1 MPSAVVSHPASSV
14 RLSAARDFV
23 RRQVAEGRD
32 ALVVGVTRSAA
43 DELVA
48 GVAAE
53 QGGLVGVS
61 RAGVG
66 ELALRLAMPTLVA
79 RGLRPTP
86 ALGAEALAA
95 RAAFES
101 RDELRYFAPVSD
113 MPGFARALART
124 LSELRLA
131 GVGPEDL
138 KGDPAVDDL
147 ARLLAGT
154 NAEEER
160 AGAVD
165 HAALLTAAAEAAP
178 HSVASLGVL
187 LLDLPLHSAADA
199 RFLHALVDGAADSLV
214 TVPSGDARTLDAWQG
229 PPVDAAGND
238 AGHRA
243 ATTALERLQQYLF
256 ADSMPPE
263 GVADESVRLFSA
275 PGEGRE
281 AVEIARRVLAEA
293 SGGVPFDEVAIL
305 VRAPQLYSS
314 LFEHALERAGVP
326 AWFHRGTRRPD
337 PAGRALLALL
347 ACAEEGLSARRF
359 AEYVSLGQ
367 VPDSALVPE
376 APPDETWQPA
386 LDEVVEAIVPDRDR
400 VDEMQPEEE
409 QHEQA
414 QRPATD
420 DQVAGTLRAP
430 WRWEDLIVEAAVI
443 GGIDRWRR
451 RLAGLEQDYRTRL
464 RELESEDAQSSRT
477 RALRRDVDQLRAL
490 QAFALPVLA
499 ELAGWPGQQSWGE
512 WLRALNALVPT
523 VLARPARVLRV
534 LQEIAP
540 LSAIGPVSLREV
552 RDVLAPRLGTL
563 THEPPRR
570 RFGRVFVG
578 TPHAA
583 RGRSF
588 RVVFVPGLA
597 ERVFPQRIRE
607 DALMLDD
614 RRAAIAEALPR
625 QSSRAA
631 DERLQLSLAAGAAR
645 ERLYLSYPRVEL
657 NESRPRVPSFYVLDI
672 VRAIEGAIPPASRI
686 ADRAYQEGGSRLAWP
701 APDEPTLAIDA
712 FEHDLSTIGRLLES
726 RDAGQVKGRA
736 RYLYELSPEL
746 QRSLTSRWIRWH
758 RKPWGPAD
766 GLVRSVPE
774 RTAPALARQRLGARP
789 YSLTALQRFSACP
802 YQFMLASIFRLAP
815 LDEPA
820 PLQKLDPLTRGD
832 LFHRIQAHVLR
843 RLQSDGLLPLSAEHL
858 PRAQKL
864 LEWSVNAIGQQAY
877 DELAPAID
885 RVWDDEIAAMSR
897 DLKIWLEKLAAES
910 AEWTP
915 ERFELAFGL
924 DARDNRDPHS
934 SPKPAEVDGRFLLR
948 GSIDMVERHRQ
959 TRLLRVT
966 DHKTGRNRTEV
977 GRTIVAGGRVL
988 QPVLYGLALEAF
1000 SPDDKVYSG
1009 RLSFCT
1015 ASGGFTE
1022 HEIPLLG
1029 SARSTALEVLT
1040 IVDRSIEHG
1049 LLAARPNRDACR
1061 YCDFLAVC
1069 GREEERRTRRK
1080 DPGIFADLD
1089 ALRDLP

>member
-1 MPSAVVSHPASSV
+1 MPAVVSHPAASM
-14 RLSAARDFV
+14 RLSAARAFV

-32 ALVVGVTRSAA
+32 ALVVGVSRSAA

-66 ELALRLAMPTLVA
+66 ELALRLALPGLVA

-95 RAAFES
+95 RAAFEC

-113 MPGFARALART
+113 MPGFARALSRT

-131 GVGPEDL
+131 GVGPELL
-138 KGDPAVDDL
+138 KGDAAIVDL
-147 ARLLAGT
+147 AELLERATGE
-154 NAEEER
+154 ASR

-165 HAALLTAAAEAAP
+165 HAALLEAAAEAAADE
-178 HSVASLGVL
+178 VAGLGLL
-187 LLDLPLHSAADA
+187 LLDVPLHSAIDGRFLKALVSAAADA
-199 RFLHALVDGAADSLV
+199 LV
-214 TVPSGDARTLDAWQG
+214 TLPSGDGRSREAWQMAG
-229 PPVDAAGND
+229 IEAEWMAADGESQP
-238 AGHRA
+238 A
-243 ATTALERLQQYLF
+243 ALSRLQQHLF
-256 ADSMPPE
+256 ADAMPPA
-263 GVADESVRLFSA
+263 GVEDDSVRLFSA

-281 AVEIARRVLAEA
+281 AVEIARRILSEA
-293 SGGVPFDEVAIL
+293 SNGVPFDEMAVL
-305 VRAPQLYSS
+305 VRAPQTYIS

-347 ACAEEGLSARRF
+347 TCAEEGLSARRF

-367 VPDSALVPE
+367 VPDAASANS
-376 APPDETWQPA
+376 PPIESWQPA
-386 LDEVVEAIVPDRDR
+386 LDDAVEAIVPDRDR
-400 VDEMQPEEE
+400 VDEAQPEDE
-409 QHEQA
+409 QQA
-414 QRPATD
+414 QARRPATD
-420 DQVAGTLRAP
+420 EQVAGTLRAP

-443 GGIDRWRR
+443 GGLDRWRR

-464 RELESEDAQSSRT
+464 RAIQTDDDQSSRA
-477 RALRRDVDQLRAL
+477 RAIGRDLDQLRAL

-499 ELAGWPGQQSWGE
+499 QLASWPDRQSWGE
-512 WLRALNALVPT
+512 WLAALNALVPS
-523 VLARPARVLRV
+523 VLARPARALRV

-563 THEPPRR
+563 THEPPRH

-607 DALMLDD
+607 DALLLDE
-614 RRAAIAEALPR
+614 RREAISSGLAL
-625 QSSRAA
+625 QSHRAS
-631 DERLQLSLAAGAAR
+631 DERLQLSLAVGAAR

-672 VRAIEGAIPPASRI
+672 VRAIEGAIPPSARI
-686 ADRAYQEGGSRLAWP
+686 ADRAFLEGGSRLAWP
-701 APDEPTLAIDA
+701 APDDPTRAIDA
-712 FEHDLSTIGRLLES
+712 FEHDLATIGRLLASQDPSE
-726 RDAGQVKGRA
+726 VKGRA

-774 RTAPALARQRLGARP
+774 TTAPALARQRLGARP
-789 YSLTALQRFSACP
+789 YSLTALQRFSSCP
-802 YQFMLASIFRLAP
+802 YQFVLASIFRLAP
-815 LDEPA
+815 LDDPA

-843 RLQSDGLLPLSAEHL
+843 RLQADDLLPLSAERL
-858 PRAQKL
+858 PHAQKL
-864 LEWSVNAIGQQAY
+864 LEWSVTAISREAY

-885 RVWDDEIAAMSR
+885 RVWHDEIAAMSR
-897 DLKIWLEKLAAES
+897 DMKIWLEKLAEEG

-924 DARDNRDPHS
+924 EANVSRDPHS
-934 SPKPAEVDGRFLLR
+934 SSTPANVDGRFLLR

-959 TRLLRVT
+959 TGLLRVT
-966 DHKTGRNRTEV
+966 DHKTGRNRTET
-977 GRTIVAGGRVL
+977 GRTVVAGGRVL
-988 QPVLYGLALEAF
+988 QPVLYGLALEAM
-1000 SPDDKVYSG
+1000 SPAEKVYAG

-1015 ASGGFTE
+1015 TSGGFSE
-1022 HEIPLLG
+1022 HEIPLLE
-1029 SARSTALEVLT
+1029 SARSAALEVLT
-1040 IVDRSIEHG
+1040 IVDRSIEQG
-1049 LLAARPNRDACR
+1049 LLAARPDEKACA
-1061 YCDFLAVC
+1061 YCDFVAVC
-1069 GREEERRTRRK
+1069 GREEERRTRKKERSV
-1080 DPGIFADLD
+1080 FADLD
-1089 ALRDLP
+1089 ALRKLP